1 MKNSIIG
8 IALIA
13 ILGIQSA
20 TAQKKEFKETIK
32 KELSYENS
40 GNDRMLEVQN
50 LNGSITVEG
59 YDGDMVLVE
68 VEKTISAQNANDL
81 ELGKKEI
88 GVKILHADGKL
99 IVYPDVPNMHYKEG
113 HFTSIHCDRWEKS
126 PYDHTLNLRVKRK
139 QSLEIRN

>member
-81 ELGKKEI
+81 ELGK
-88 GVKILHADGKL
+88 
-99 IVYPDVPNMHYKEG
+99 
-113 HFTSIHCDRWEKS
+113 
-126 PYDHTLNLRVKRK
+126 RK
-139 QSLEIRN
+139 